1 MTAWSADLDFV
12 ARGVGLGIPYETQQ
26 EIARAWVRFKK
37 AHNLKV
43 IANEATVVND
53 TLKVAGTLDRI
64 VEWDGR
70 RCVLDIKTGAKV
82 AKTAY
87 AVQLARYAGSV
98 PYDVHTDT
106 RGAW

>member
-1 MTAWSADLDFV
+1 MN
-12 ARGVGLGIPYETQQ
+12 GI
-26 EIARAWVRFKK
+26 V
-37 AHNLKV
+37 H
-43 IANEATVVND
+43 AT
-53 TLKVAGTLDRI
+53 
-64 VEWDGR
+64 
-70 RCVLDIKTGAKV
+70 CV